1 MQEDNT
7 EIRKYV
13 RHVTGIPISIRVEQ
27 NHTYQS
33 NEDIATNISLGGLSF
48 IASDRLENAQN
59 VEVSFPIFGQAL
71 ILNGKVMWCA
81 KTNRGYEVGLE
92 FEDPKEIERL
102 KLIEQT
108 SQIERYRE
116 EVEQQE
122 GRKLTLLQAT
132 REWASQYA
140 GDFTALS

>member
-7 EIRKYV
+7 QIRKHI
-13 RHVTGIPISIRVEQ
+13 RHITGIPIEVHIEQ
-27 NHTYQS
+27 NQNYQS
-33 NEDIATNISLGGLSF
+33 NEDIVTNISLGGLSF
-48 IASDRLENAQN
+48 IASDRLDTNQSIEIG
-59 VEVSFPIFGQAL
+59 FPVFGQEIML
-71 ILNGKVMWCA
+71 VGRVVWCE
-81 KTNRGYEVGLE
+81 KTSHGYEVGLE
-92 FEDPKEIERL
+92 FDDPREIERL

-116 EVEQQE
+116 EIEQQE

-140 GDFTALS
+140 GNFSALG